1 MKNLILIIAALVL
14 LNVTGFSQ
22 EYDSLN
28 FKIVN
33 RDTLIE
39 MQSKLAAD
47 NPNLEFTI
55 TTIGYLDAT
64 DFDLDYILGSIQ
76 KRTMPT
82 NNKKAYQGFENRYAY
97 DINLSTKLEEVYV
110 SYYTDYEIVGLP
122 MLLVTILYGNDFTSN
137 FEEE

>member
-110 SYYTDYEIVGLP
+110 SYYTDYEIIGLP
-122 MLLVTILYGNDFTSN
+122 MLLVTILYGNDFTPN